1 MSKAGHNAGNFL
13 PGSSRRKEAPTSAE
27 CGAGNAQ
34 ERRWSLVTSAA
45 TILLN
50 PSRHALIVS
59 LLWVIF
65 QGTAFPAEL
74 KRDECVIV
82 FPAVAS
88 RTAES
93 NQWTA
98 DLHVWVGELEAR
110 GLSLAALQNALGLAT
125 DLSVEE
131 TAVFNERARWFLADN
146 ERRKEVS
153 LRVGKETVTIGPT
166 EANGHARLNLRFAG
180 PAVANGREPAPGDD
194 RLELTLAAGN
204 PNRVLSGELFLVEP
218 TGLSVISDIDDTI
231 KLTEVRDRE
240 AMLRNTFL
248 RPFRPAPG
256 MSALYAR
263 WRTNDH
269 AQFHYV
275 SASPWQLYPALA
287 EFRRTN
293 GFPAGTFHLK
303 TLRVKDETFL
313 DLFQSPVEYK
323 LGVIEPLLAKFPQRR
338 FILVGDSGEA
348 DPEVYGEVARR
359 HPEQIE
365 RILIREVTGEDENAE
380 RYQTAF
386 REVAREKWRIFR
398 EPSKIPDR

>member
-1 MSKAGHNAGNFL
+1 MSKASDNVGDIL
-13 PGSSRRKEAPTSAE
+13 PGSSRRKEAQTNAG
-27 CGAGNAQ
+27 CGAGNA
-34 ERRWSLVTSAA
+34 EESRWSLVTSAA

-50 PSRHALIVS
+50 PSRHAVLVS
-59 LLWVIF
+59 FLWVIL
-65 QGTAFPAEL
+65 QGTAFTAEL
-74 KRDECVIV
+74 KRDESVII
-82 FPAVAS
+82 FPAAAS

-98 DLHVWVGELEAR
+98 DLHIWVGELEAR
-110 GLSLAALQNALGLAT
+110 GLSLAALRNSLGLAT
-125 DLSVEE
+125 DLSAEE

-153 LRVGKETVTIGPT
+153 LRVGKQTFAIGPT

-180 PAVANGREPAPGDD
+180 PAVANGREPAPGAD
-194 RLELTLAAGN
+194 RLELTLASGN
-204 PNRVLSGELFLVEP
+204 PNRVLGGELFLVEP
-218 TGLSVISDIDDTI
+218 EGLTVISDIDDTI
-231 KLTEVRDRE
+231 KITEVRDRE

-256 MSALYAR
+256 MAALYER

-303 TLRVKDETFL
+303 TLRVKDESFL
-313 DLFQSPVEYK
+313 DLFQSPIEYK
-323 LGVIEPLLAKFPQRR
+323 LGVIEQLIAKFPQRR

-348 DPEVYGEVARR
+348 DPEVYGEVTRR
-359 HPEQIE
+359 HPQQIE
-365 RILIREVTGEDENAE
+365 RILIRDVTGEDENAE
-380 RYQTAF
+380 RHRVAF
-386 REVAREKWRIFR
+386 RDVVREKWRIFK
-398 EPSKIPDR
+398 EP